1 MEKRVVFQ
9 NRWLPYLL
17 VAPQLA
23 ITLIFFF
30 LPAGQHD
37 RKYQANSPFQ
47 YSFLSSIMYHKQGL
61 RLQFSR

>member
-30 LPAGQHD
+30 LPAGQAI
-37 RKYQANSPFQ
+37 YQSV
-47 YSFLSSIMYHKQGL
+47 LE
-61 RLQFSR
+61 RLQ

>member
-30 LPAGQHD
+30 LPAGQAI
-37 RKYQANSPFQ
+37 YQSV
-47 YSFLSSIMYHKQGL
+47 LM
-61 RLQFSR
+61 

>member
-30 LPAGQHD
+30 LPAGQAI
-37 RKYQANSPFQ
+37 YQSAQEAAPEAGAW
-47 YSFLSSIMYHKQGL
+47 LSCEADKGY
-61 RLQFSR
+61 FSA